1 MAGEKWAY
9 SLRPCDGCECADTLS
24 LIGAASFL
32 ENFAGF
38 LPGEDVLAHCRN
50 QHSPM
55 KYSSWLTEPETR
67 ACLAEVRGAPVGY
80 ALLCTPDLP
89 VPATPDDIEL
99 KRIYLLHRFQGSG
112 IGAALMSWSIET
124 ARSLK
129 KRRLLLGVH
138 EGNEK
143 ALDFYRQH
151 GFTDAGTRSFQVGQ
165 TICSDLILALDLSAR

>member
-1 MAGEKWAY
+1 MPGEKWEYA
-9 SLRPCDGCECADTLS
+9 LRPCGAECAETLS

-50 QHSPM
+50 QHSPA
-55 KYSSWLTEPETR
+55 KYSAWLAAPETR
-67 ACLAEVRGAPVGY
+67 ACFAEVRGAPVGY
-80 ALLCTPDLP
+80 ALLCAPDLP
-89 VPATPDDIEL
+89 VTTTRDDIEL

-112 IGAALMSWSIET
+112 IGAALMNWSIET
-124 ARSLK
+124 ACSLK

-143 ALDFYRQH
+143 ALVFYRQH
-151 GFTDAGTRSFQVGQ
+151 GFIDAGTRSFRVGQ

>member
-1 MAGEKWAY
+1 MAGNKWEYA
-9 SLRPCDGCECADTLS
+9 LHPCSGPGCAETLS

-50 QHSPM
+50 QHSRA
-55 KYSSWLTEPETR
+55 KYESWLAASESR

-80 ALLCTPDLP
+80 ALLCAPDLP
-89 VPATPDDIEL
+89 VRTTPDDIEL

-112 IGAALMSWSIET
+112 VGAALMDWSIGT
-124 ARSLK
+124 ARALG
-129 KRRLLLGVH
+129 KRRLILGVH

-143 ALDFYRQH
+143 ALAFYRQH

-165 TICSDLILALDLSAR
+165 TICSDLILALAVSAR

>member
-1 MAGEKWAY
+1 MAGGKWEYA
-9 SLRPCDGCECADTLS
+9 LRPCGDPDCAETLA

-38 LPGEDVLAHCRN
+38 LPGEDVLAHCRK
-50 QHSPM
+50 QHSAA
-55 KYSSWLTEPETR
+55 KYAAWLAAPETR

-80 ALLCTPDLP
+80 ALLCAPDLP
-89 VPATPDDIEL
+89 VNTTPGDIEL

-112 IGAALMSWSIET
+112 IGAALMNWSIDT
-124 ARSLK
+124 ARALG

-143 ALDFYRQH
+143 ALDFYRRH
-151 GFTDAGTRSFQVGQ
+151 EFVEAGTRAFQVGQ
-165 TICSDLILALDLSAR
+165 TICSDLILARRL